1 MPIPAYRAK
10 QSTNTTGTGTIV
22 LNAAETNARNFS
34 AAYGASSRRIMYA
47 ISWSTGFEI
56 GLGDFDGGTP
66 GNLTRA
72 TVLASSN
79 AGALVTLPAGTKDV
93 FAVFDPA
100 AREVVSI
107 SATATLAL
115 ADLGNAVVFT
125 GSGAAT
131 LNLPAVATAPLG
143 AGWLVMNGGTA
154 ALTIDPSGVEL
165 VNGAAT
171 LVLQAGQAAMIL
183 RVVSAWQAAALGGT
197 AIGFALM
204 GAASATA
211 AHDLLTAPWVDLASA
226 GTTDIGVANSKNV
239 RITGTTTITA
249 LGTALSGVTRH
260 LRFAA
265 ALTLTHNATSLI
277 LPGSANITT
286 AAGDTAIAIS
296 LGSGNWVVVNYMPAG
311 GYVRQAGTANLALGS
326 ASAPSMSFSGD
337 PDTGIF
343 SPGANR
349 IQFAT
354 NGVARQ
360 EIAADGSQLS
370 VIPGGSTLLPDFKC
384 RAWVNFDGTGTVA
397 IRASGNVSSI
407 TDNGTGDYTVNFTTN
422 MPDAN
427 YATLVTARRGDSND
441 DLAFGII
448 RGGAYSVSAVR
459 IFTKPATIATAY
471 TDGEI
476 VCVAIFR

>member
-1 MPIPAYRAK
+1 MPILPYRAK

-22 LNAAETNARNFS
+22 LNAADTNARNFS
-34 AAYGASSRRIMYA
+34 AAYGASSRRILYA

-125 GSGAAT
+125 GSSAAT

-154 ALTIDPSGVEL
+154 ALTIDPSGAET

-171 LVLQAGQAAMIL
+171 LVLQAGQSAQVL
-183 RVVSAWQAAALGGT
+183 REASAWRAAVMIDSNVTGDFSVSG
-197 AIGFALM
+197 AIRI
-204 GAASATA
+204 
-211 AHDLLTAPWVDLASA
+211 SA
-226 GTTDIGVANSKNV
+226 GT
-239 RITGTTTITA
+239 
-249 LGTALSGVTRH
+249 
-260 LRFAA
+260 A
-265 ALTLTHNATSLI
+265 ALPS
-277 LPGSANITT
+277 ITPN
-286 AAGDTAIAIS
+286 GD
-296 LGSGNWVVVNYMPAG
+296 LN
-311 GYVRQAGTANLALGS
+311 
-326 ASAPSMSFSGD
+326 
-337 PDTGIF
+337 TGIF
-343 SPGANR
+343 SPGADQLAVSVGGDRLVEFLRSIVLASNKAGDSDLFFYGR
-349 IQFAT
+349 AVDASAV
-354 NGVARQ
+354 NGRVINWISLNENSIPVAALRHL
-360 EIAADGSQLS
+360 ILTDGSS
-370 VIPGGSTLLPDFKC
+370 GVEISATPAGARSSDRRVVRMYVPGSGPIQANNGLDVSGNLRFDSGYGSAALAYGC
-384 RAWVNFDGTGTVA
+384 RAWVNFNGTGTVA

-427 YATLVTARRGDSND
+427 YCVIGNAGPNT
-441 DLAFGII
+441 
-448 RGGAYSVSAVR
+448 
-459 IFTKPATIATAY
+459 ATIASGVLGGVIRTTSSVRVVT
-471 TDGEI
+471 TDNNTDQ
-476 VCVAIFR
+476 VFDHANVDVAIFR